1 MEKFYV
7 VVNAGL
13 GIVSLS
19 AKGGKVKFVNKDEAY
34 EYMIQLTNE
43 TNSAY
48 SDFYVMESI
57 ENVPND
63 YRFSETE
70 KSC

>member
-1 MEKFYV
+1 MEKFYI

-19 AKGGKVKFVNKDEAY
+19 AKGGKVKFVNKVEAY

-63 YRFSETE
+63 YRF
-70 KSC
+70 KD